1 LFYEGDRNNVS
12 DYLTERGWDV
22 LARNRRDLFGEYGRV
37 YPDDDAFAAFR
48 NIVSL
53 IATRR

>member
-1 LFYEGDRNNVS
+1 LFYEGDRNNVA
-12 DYLTERGWDV
+12 DYLNERGWDV
-22 LARNRRDLFGEYGRV
+22 VARNRRDLFGEYGRV
-37 YPDDDAFAAFR
+37 YPGEDALAAFR